1 MKCTTGY
8 SRLVG
13 TKQYSR
19 VPYDSAAADKKG
31 RYFSGKRIRGEKRGK
46 AMMKDKKEDLKG
58 KLGYF
63 LLYTGGFLAAA
74 ILMLLIFR
82 KENASFTKMADG
94 VAQHYAVLM
103 WIRNGLREIL
113 HGNFAFP
120 MVDFSVGQGFDVI
133 GTLNYYGVGDPVNL
147 LTVFFADNH
156 LDQMYMFLILFRMY
170 LSGLTFSY
178 YCSTVGIQR
187 KASVLCGSWLYVFC
201 SFALIGG
208 MKHPLFLNGMLYLP
222 LLLAGTEKVLQKKSI
237 RFLSVSVALAFMS
250 NYYFMYMNTIL
261 CGIYLCVRLFGHY
274 REYGIRKILLLIL
287 KMAAAWIWG
296 ICLGAVV
303 ILPSVYAFLHNARMD
318 AAGEEVKIFY
328 DAAHYRKMILGFFQ
342 TLPMTNGWTVHG
354 TAIGGLAGVLMLFT
368 SKKRSRENCQLKIGF
383 VMLLVLLC
391 IPFGGKMMNGFAYVT
406 NRWSYGMAFLCAL
419 MAAQAVADLK
429 EQNTKIFLILGVA
442 AGILAAA
449 LSASNGKAMRYAI
462 AALAVTVLTFAL
474 GAILERKQRKR
485 LAGCLMSFVVF
496 AGVCCN
502 LITFFTP
509 VGYSYAA
516 RFTKRGV
523 SESVLLNR
531 AVKNVQNA
539 KLAEDG
545 FYRVELPSSLYNRSL
560 AANIN
565 TTEFYYSVIPK
576 NMKDFYVSL
585 GMAKYE
591 RPNVMEGLEN
601 RQILKNMLCVRY
613 QADKKGI
620 TVNEDA
626 LPVGY
631 TYDKIM
637 SREDYDRLT
646 PLECQAAL
654 LEYAVL
660 DDDAEKILEKQGKT
674 FERGKSPS
682 DGAVIGGNLKITG
695 EDRASWKD
703 GTLKGKKQGR
713 MKLKFQTEEKSETYL
728 VLKDLSS
735 RLKVRKKHMLSVQSK
750 KVRQEIPMC
759 AVSNEKK
766 MKRDVIAVNLG
777 IRQAG
782 TCSLHF
788 HKSHTYKLKEME
800 IYGISESFI
809 KEQTKKRRKESM
821 TDVKQSTNCIKGRI
835 SVSEDKILQLAVP
848 YSRGWH
854 IFVDGKKAKSF
865 ASSVAYT
872 GIFLEKGEHTVEM
885 HYISPWIIPGTVLS
899 VAAWIWMALSFAVK
913 KRRISADKRIK

>member
-1 MKCTTGY
+1 
-8 SRLVG
+8 
-13 TKQYSR
+13 
-19 VPYDSAAADKKG
+19 
-31 RYFSGKRIRGEKRGK
+31 
-46 AMMKDKKEDLKG
+46 
-58 KLGYF
+58 
-63 LLYTGGFLAAA
+63 
-74 ILMLLIFR
+74 
-82 KENASFTKMADG
+82 
-94 VAQHYAVLM
+94 
-103 WIRNGLREIL
+103 
-113 HGNFAFP
+113 
-120 MVDFSVGQGFDVI
+120 
-133 GTLNYYGVGDPVNL
+133 
-147 LTVFFADNH
+147 
-156 LDQMYMFLILFRMY
+156 
-170 LSGLTFSY
+170 
-178 YCSTVGIQR
+178 
-187 KASVLCGSWLYVFC
+187 
-201 SFALIGG
+201 
-208 MKHPLFLNGMLYLP
+208 MLYLP

-296 ICLGAVV
+296 ICLGAVI
-303 ILPSVYAFLHNARMD
+303 ILPSVYAFLHNARVD
-318 AAGEEVKIFY
+318 TAVEEAQNFY
-328 DAAHYRKMILGFFQ
+328 SIAHYRKMILGFFQ

-383 VMLLVLLC
+383 VVLLVLLC

-429 EQNTKIFLILGVA
+429 EQNTKIFLILGAA

-485 LAGCLMSFVVF
+485 LAGCLVSFVVF

-539 KLAEDG
+539 KLAEEG
-545 FYRVELPSSLYNRSL
+545 FYRVELPSSLFNRSL
-560 AANIN
+560 ASSLN

-576 NMKDFYVSL
+576 SMKDLYVSL
-585 GMAKYE
+585 GMAEYE
-591 RPNVMEGLEN
+591 RPNVFHGLEN

-613 QADKKGI
+613 QSDKKKV
-620 TVNEDA
+620 TCNEDA

-637 SREDYDRLT
+637 SKENYDRLT

-713 MKLKFQTEEKSETYL
+713 MKLKFQTEETSETYL

-750 KVRQEIPMC
+750 KARQEIPMC

-913 KRRISADKRIK
+913 KRRISVDKRIK

>member
-1 MKCTTGY
+1 MREKEKCRKGN
-8 SRLVG
+8 V
-13 TKQYSR
+13 QY
-19 VPYDSAAADKKG
+19 
-31 RYFSGKRIRGEKRGK
+31 FC
-46 AMMKDKKEDLKG
+46 M
-58 KLGYF
+58 
-63 LLYTGGFLAAA
+63 YTAGFLAVA
-74 ILMLLIFR
+74 LLLLLIFA
-82 KENASFTKMADG
+82 KEHASFTKMEDG

-103 WIRNGLREIL
+103 WIRNTLRQFL
-113 HGNFAFP
+113 HGNFALP

-178 YCSTVGIQR
+178 YCSTAGIQR

-296 ICLGAVV
+296 ICLGAVI
-303 ILPSVYAFLHNARMD
+303 ILPSVYAFLHNARVD
-318 AAGEEVKIFY
+318 TAVEEAQNFY
-328 DAAHYRKMILGFFQ
+328 SIAHYRKMILGFFQ

-383 VMLLVLLC
+383 VVLLVLLC

-429 EQNTKIFLILGVA
+429 EQNTKIFLILGAA

-485 LAGCLMSFVVF
+485 LAGCLVSFVVF

-539 KLAEDG
+539 KLAEEG
-545 FYRVELPSSLYNRSL
+545 FYRVELPSSLFNRSL
-560 AANIN
+560 ASSLN

-576 NMKDFYVSL
+576 SMKDLYVSL
-585 GMAKYE
+585 GMAEYE
-591 RPNVMEGLEN
+591 RPNVFHGLEN

-613 QADKKGI
+613 QSDKKKV
-620 TVNEDA
+620 TCNEDA

-637 SREDYDRLT
+637 SKENYDRLT

-713 MKLKFQTEEKSETYL
+713 MKLKFQTEETSETYL

-750 KVRQEIPMC
+750 KARQEIPMC

-913 KRRISADKRIK
+913 KRRISVDKRIK

>member
-31 RYFSGKRIRGEKRGK
+31 RYFFGKRIRGEKRGK

-103 WIRNGLREIL
+103 WIRNTLRQFL
-113 HGNFAFP
+113 HGNFALP

-178 YCSTVGIQR
+178 YCSTAGIQR

-261 CGIYLCVRLFGHY
+261 CGIYLCVRLYGHY

-296 ICLGAVV
+296 ICLGAVI
-303 ILPSVYAFLHNARMD
+303 ILPSVYAFLHNARVD
-318 AAGEEVKIFY
+318 TAVEEAQNFY
-328 DAAHYRKMILGFFQ
+328 SIAHYRKMILGFFQ

-383 VMLLVLLC
+383 VVLLVLLC

-429 EQNTKIFLILGVA
+429 EQNTKIFLILGAA

-485 LAGCLMSFVVF
+485 LAGCLVSFVVF

-539 KLAEDG
+539 KLAEEG
-545 FYRVELPSSLYNRSL
+545 FYRVELPSSLFNRSL
-560 AANIN
+560 ASSLN

-576 NMKDFYVSL
+576 SMKDLYVSL
-585 GMAKYE
+585 GMAEYE
-591 RPNVMEGLEN
+591 RPNVFHGLEN

-613 QADKKGI
+613 QSDKKKV
-620 TVNEDA
+620 TCNEDA

-682 DGAVIGGNLKITG
+682 DGAVIGGNLKIAG

-750 KVRQEIPMC
+750 KARQEIPMC

-913 KRRISADKRIK
+913 KRRISVDKRIK

>member
-1 MKCTTGY
+1 M
-8 SRLVG
+8 G

-31 RYFSGKRIRGEKRGK
+31 RYFFGKRIRGEKRGK

-58 KLGYF
+58 KMWYF

-103 WIRNGLREIL
+103 WIRNTLRQFL
-113 HGNFAFP
+113 HGNFALP

-170 LSGLTFSY
+170 LSGLAFSY
-178 YCSTVGIQR
+178 YCSTAGIQR

-201 SFALIGG
+201 SFALMGG

-250 NYYFMYMNTIL
+250 NYYFMYMNTVL
-261 CGIYLCVRLFGHY
+261 CGIYLFVRLYGHY
-274 REYGIRKILLLIL
+274 REYGTRKILRLIV

-383 VMLLVLLC
+383 VVLLVLLC

-429 EQNTKIFLILGVA
+429 EQNTKIFLILGAA

-485 LAGCLMSFVVF
+485 LAGCLVSFVVF

-545 FYRVELPSSLYNRSL
+545 FYRVELPSSLYNCSL
-560 AANIN
+560 AAKIN

-576 NMKDFYVSL
+576 SMKDLYVSL

-750 KVRQEIPMC
+750 KARQEIPMC

>member
-1 MKCTTGY
+1 
-8 SRLVG
+8 
-13 TKQYSR
+13 
-19 VPYDSAAADKKG
+19 
-31 RYFSGKRIRGEKRGK
+31 
-46 AMMKDKKEDLKG
+46 
-58 KLGYF
+58 
-63 LLYTGGFLAAA
+63 
-74 ILMLLIFR
+74 
-82 KENASFTKMADG
+82 
-94 VAQHYAVLM
+94 M
-103 WIRNGLREIL
+103 WIRNTLRQFL
-113 HGNFAFP
+113 HGNFALP

-178 YCSTVGIQR
+178 YCSTAGIQR

-296 ICLGAVV
+296 ICLGAVI
-303 ILPSVYAFLHNARMD
+303 ILPSVYAFLHNARVD
-318 AAGEEVKIFY
+318 TAVEEAQNFY
-328 DAAHYRKMILGFFQ
+328 SIAHYRKMILGFFQ

-383 VMLLVLLC
+383 VVLLVLLC

-429 EQNTKIFLILGVA
+429 EQNTKIFLILGAA

-485 LAGCLMSFVVF
+485 LAGCLVSFVVF

-539 KLAEDG
+539 KLAEEG
-545 FYRVELPSSLYNRSL
+545 FYRVELPSSLFNRSL
-560 AANIN
+560 ASSLN

-576 NMKDFYVSL
+576 SMKDLYVSL
-585 GMAKYE
+585 GMAEYE
-591 RPNVMEGLEN
+591 RPNVFHGLEN

-613 QADKKGI
+613 QSDKKKV
-620 TVNEDA
+620 TCNEDA

-637 SREDYDRLT
+637 SKENYDRLT

-713 MKLKFQTEEKSETYL
+713 MKLKFQTEETSETYL

-750 KVRQEIPMC
+750 KARQEIPMC

-913 KRRISADKRIK
+913 KRRISVDKRIK

>member
-1 MKCTTGY
+1 
-8 SRLVG
+8 
-13 TKQYSR
+13 
-19 VPYDSAAADKKG
+19 
-31 RYFSGKRIRGEKRGK
+31 
-46 AMMKDKKEDLKG
+46 
-58 KLGYF
+58 
-63 LLYTGGFLAAA
+63 
-74 ILMLLIFR
+74 
-82 KENASFTKMADG
+82 
-94 VAQHYAVLM
+94 
-103 WIRNGLREIL
+103 
-113 HGNFAFP
+113 

-178 YCSTVGIQR
+178 YCSTAGIQR

-201 SFALIGG
+201 SFALMGG

-296 ICLGAVV
+296 ICLGAVI
-303 ILPSVYAFLHNARMD
+303 ILPSVYAFLHNARVD
-318 AAGEEVKIFY
+318 TAVEEAQNFY
-328 DAAHYRKMILGFFQ
+328 SIAHYRKMILGFFQ

-383 VMLLVLLC
+383 VVLLVLLC

-429 EQNTKIFLILGVA
+429 EQNTKIFLILGAA

-485 LAGCLMSFVVF
+485 LAGCLVSFVVF

-539 KLAEDG
+539 KLAEEG
-545 FYRVELPSSLYNRSL
+545 FYRVELPSSLFNRSL
-560 AANIN
+560 ASSLN

-576 NMKDFYVSL
+576 SMKDLYVSL
-585 GMAKYE
+585 GMAEYE
-591 RPNVMEGLEN
+591 RPNVFHGLEN

-613 QADKKGI
+613 QSDKKKV
-620 TVNEDA
+620 TCNEDA

-637 SREDYDRLT
+637 SKENYDRLT

-713 MKLKFQTEEKSETYL
+713 MKLKFQTEETSETYL

-750 KVRQEIPMC
+750 KARQEIPMC

-848 YSRGWH
+848 NSRGWH

-913 KRRISADKRIK
+913 KRRISVDKRIK

>member
-1 MKCTTGY
+1 
-8 SRLVG
+8 
-13 TKQYSR
+13 
-19 VPYDSAAADKKG
+19 
-31 RYFSGKRIRGEKRGK
+31 
-46 AMMKDKKEDLKG
+46 
-58 KLGYF
+58 
-63 LLYTGGFLAAA
+63 
-74 ILMLLIFR
+74 
-82 KENASFTKMADG
+82 
-94 VAQHYAVLM
+94 
-103 WIRNGLREIL
+103 
-113 HGNFAFP
+113 
-120 MVDFSVGQGFDVI
+120 
-133 GTLNYYGVGDPVNL
+133 
-147 LTVFFADNH
+147 
-156 LDQMYMFLILFRMY
+156 
-170 LSGLTFSY
+170 
-178 YCSTVGIQR
+178 
-187 KASVLCGSWLYVFC
+187 
-201 SFALIGG
+201 

-296 ICLGAVV
+296 ICLGAVI
-303 ILPSVYAFLHNARMD
+303 ILPSVYAFLHNARVD
-318 AAGEEVKIFY
+318 TAVEEAQNFY
-328 DAAHYRKMILGFFQ
+328 SIAHYRKMILGFFQ

-383 VMLLVLLC
+383 VVLLVLLC

-429 EQNTKIFLILGVA
+429 EQNTKIFLILGAA

-485 LAGCLMSFVVF
+485 LAGCLVSFVVF

-539 KLAEDG
+539 KLAEEG
-545 FYRVELPSSLYNRSL
+545 FYRVELPSSLFNRSL
-560 AANIN
+560 ASSLN

-576 NMKDFYVSL
+576 SMKDLYVSL
-585 GMAKYE
+585 GMAEYE
-591 RPNVMEGLEN
+591 RPNVFHGLEN

-613 QADKKGI
+613 QSDKKKV
-620 TVNEDA
+620 TCNEDA

-637 SREDYDRLT
+637 SKENYDRLT

-713 MKLKFQTEEKSETYL
+713 MKLKFQTEETSETYL

-750 KVRQEIPMC
+750 KARQEIPMC

-821 TDVKQSTNCIKGRI
+821 TDVKQSTNCIKDRI

-913 KRRISADKRIK
+913 KRRISVDKRIK

>member
-1 MKCTTGY
+1 MREKEKCRKGN
-8 SRLVG
+8 V
-13 TKQYSR
+13 QY
-19 VPYDSAAADKKG
+19 
-31 RYFSGKRIRGEKRGK
+31 FC
-46 AMMKDKKEDLKG
+46 M
-58 KLGYF
+58 
-63 LLYTGGFLAAA
+63 YTAGFLAAA
-74 ILMLLIFR
+74 LLLLLIFA
-82 KENASFTKMADG
+82 KEHASFTKMVDG

-103 WIRNGLREIL
+103 WIRNTLRQFL
-113 HGNFAFP
+113 HGNFALP

-178 YCSTVGIQR
+178 YCSTAGIQR

-296 ICLGAVV
+296 ICLGAVI
-303 ILPSVYAFLHNARMD
+303 ILPSVYAFLHNARVD
-318 AAGEEVKIFY
+318 TAVEEAQNFY
-328 DAAHYRKMILGFFQ
+328 SIAHYRKMILGFFQ

-354 TAIGGLAGVLMLFT
+354 TAIGGLAGVLMLFA

-383 VMLLVLLC
+383 VVLLVLLC

-419 MAAQAVADLK
+419 MAAQEVADLK
-429 EQNTKIFLILGVA
+429 EQNTKIFLILGAA

-462 AALAVTVLTFAL
+462 AALAVTVLAFAL

-485 LAGCLMSFVVF
+485 LAGCLVSFVVF

-545 FYRVELPSSLYNRSL
+545 FYRVELPSSLYNCSL

-576 NMKDFYVSL
+576 SMKDLYVSL

-620 TVNEDA
+620 TVNKDA

-695 EDRASWKD
+695 EDRASWKN

-750 KVRQEIPMC
+750 KARQEIPMC

-821 TDVKQSTNCIKGRI
+821 TDIKQSTNCIKGRI

-854 IFVDGKKAKSF
+854 IFVDGKKEKSF

-913 KRRISADKRIK
+913 KRRISVDKRIK